1 MSDSAGVGVGDLA
14 LQILNSNAMTPT
26 NPGGKTSGIPDIS
39 DEGMAALGIDTSRIG
54 LEGIIQETTSV
65 GQVGVNLAS
74 SSTETPPQLGLPGME
89 TVPYLD
95 KKKPSNYSHPKDS
108 KKPKQS
114 STLPGMGQVVAT
126 EGDGVEKTYSAKPKL
141 KKALRKTSSTIRIK
155 VKKSK

>member
-14 LQILNSNAMTPT
+14 LQILHSNAMTPT

-54 LEGIIQETTSV
+54 LEGMIQETTSV

-74 SSTETPPQLGLPGME
+74 SSSPETPPQLGLPGME
-89 TVPYLD
+89 TVPYLE
-95 KKKPSNYSHPKDS
+95 KKKPSKYSHPRDN
-108 KKPKQS
+108 KKPKKAPF
-114 STLPGMGQVVAT
+114 LPGMGQVTAT
-126 EGDGVEKTYSAKPKL
+126 EGDGVEKTYSAKL
-141 KKALRKTSSTIRIK
+141 KKALRKTNSTIRIK